1 MKPMIKR
8 VSAVATHAFAL
19 VVLTGCLG
27 DDNTDFSAT
36 QLEAPTITTA
46 SQTQTAAAAAAA
58 PAPRPATSGTS
69 TTGPAG
75 TKSVL
80 INWTPPTE
88 YEDGSPFIDLAG
100 YRIWYGRTPGSY
112 SSLVDIAPGTTSFKV
127 HSLAGATTYYF
138 SITAYNHDGAESTL
152 SNELM
157 IKLN

>member
-8 VSAVATHAFAL
+8 VSAAATYSLAL
-19 VVLTGCLG
+19 VVLAGCLG
-27 DDNTDFSAT
+27 DDNTDFTSA
-36 QLEAPTITTA
+36 QLDAPTITTA
-46 SQTQTAAAAAAA
+46 SQTQIAAA
-58 PAPRPATSGTS
+58 PPARPATSGTS
-69 TTGPAG
+69 TPGSTGAAG

-157 IKLN
+157 LKLN